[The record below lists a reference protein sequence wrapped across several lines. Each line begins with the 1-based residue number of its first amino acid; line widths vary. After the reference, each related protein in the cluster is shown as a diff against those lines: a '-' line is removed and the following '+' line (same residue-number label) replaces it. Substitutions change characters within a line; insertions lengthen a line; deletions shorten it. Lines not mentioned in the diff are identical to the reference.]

1 MSGRVVALSGGVGG
15 AKLVQGLSQL
25 LDGAALTAIVNTGDD
40 FEHLGLRISPDIDS
54 VVYALAGL
62 DDPER
67 GWGRRGESWTFMAA
81 LKALGGPTWFALGD
95 GDLALHVERTRRM
108 AEGATLGEVTQQ
120 LARALGVR
128 ARVVPMSDDP
138 VRTRVDTD
146 DGELGFQDYF
156 VNRRCAPRIR
166 SLRFEGAERAR
177 AHPEALAAL
186 RAPDLRLVIV
196 CPSNPFVSIEPILA
210 VPGMRAALESVR
222 APVVAVTPIIGGRAV
237 KGPAAKMLAEFGL
250 AVSARAVAR
259 HYAGLIDAFVLDR
272 IDAQEPAGDAPGGM
286 RLVYA
291 DTLMRDGDDRRRLA
305 AEVLSLAEPLAAEAI
320 TAHTRAARGSDPR
333 PAECGKPDPAPPQ
346 S

>member
-1 MSGRVVALSGGVGG
+1 MNSRVVALSGGVGG

-67 GWGRRGESWTFMAA
+67 GWGRCGESWTFMAA
-81 LKALGGPTWFALGD
+81 LQALGGPSWFALGD
-95 GDLALHVERTRRM
+95 GDLAMHVERTRRM

-146 DGELGFQDYF
+146 EGELGFQDYF

-186 RAPDLRLVIV
+186 RAPELRLVIV
-196 CPSNPFVSIEPILA
+196 CPSNPFVSIGPILA

-237 KGPAAKMLAEFGL
+237 KGPAAKMLAELGL
-250 AVSARAVAR
+250 AVSGRAVAC
-259 HYAGLIDAFVLDR
+259 HYADLIDAFVLDR
-272 IDAQEPAGDAPGGM
+272 IDEREPAGDAPAGM
-286 RLVYA
+286 RLLYA
-291 DTLMRDGDDRRRLA
+291 DTLMRDRDDRRRLA
-305 AEVLSLAEPLAAEAI
+305 AEVLSLAESLAAEPSA
-320 TAHTRAARGSDPR
+320 AQTRGARRPGPR
-333 PAECGKPDPAPPQ
+333 R
-346 S
+346 

>member
-1 MSGRVVALSGGVGG
+1 MNSRVVALSGGVGG

-67 GWGRRGESWTFMAA
+67 GWGRCGESWTFMAA

-138 VRTRVDTD
+138 VRTRVITD
-146 DGELGFQDYF
+146 EGELGFQDYF

-166 SLRFEGAERAR
+166 SLRFEGADRAR
-177 AHPEALAAL
+177 AHPEALEAL
-186 RAPDLRLVIV
+186 SAPDLRLVIV

-210 VPGMRAALESVR
+210 VPGMRAALESAR
-222 APVVAVTPIIGGRAV
+222 APVIAVTPIIGGRAV
-237 KGPAAKMLAEFGL
+237 KGPAAKMLAELGL

-259 HYAGLIDAFVLDR
+259 HYSGLIDAFVLDR
-272 IDAQEPAGDAPGGM
+272 IDEQEPAADAPAGM

-291 DTLMRDGDDRRRLA
+291 DTLMRDRDDRRRLA
-305 AEVLSLAEPLAAEAI
+305 AEVLSLAEPLATEAVS
-320 TAHTRAARGSDPR
+320 AHTHGARRPDPR
-333 PAECGKPDPAPPQ
+333 R
-346 S
+346 

>member
-1 MSGRVVALSGGVGG
+1 MNSRVVALSGGVGG

-54 VVYALAGL
+54 VLYALAGL

-67 GWGRRGESWTFMAA
+67 GWGRREESWTFMAA
-81 LKALGGPTWFALGD
+81 LKALGGPSWFALGD
-95 GDLALHVERTRRM
+95 GDLALHIERTRRM
-108 AEGATLGEVTQQ
+108 AEGATLGEVTRQ
-120 LARALGVR
+120 LAGALGVQT
-128 ARVVPMSDDP
+128 RVVPMSDDS

-146 DGELGFQDYF
+146 EGELGFQDYF

-186 RAPDLRLVIV
+186 RAPDLRMVIV
-196 CPSNPFVSIEPILA
+196 CPSNPFVSIDPILA
-210 VPGMRAALESVR
+210 VPGLRAALDSVR
-222 APVVAVTPIIGGRAV
+222 APVVAVTPIVAGRAL
-237 KGPAAKMLAEFGL
+237 KGPAAKMLAELGL

-272 IDAQEPAGDAPGGM
+272 LDGQEPAADAAAGM
-286 RLVYA
+286 RLLYT
-291 DTLMRDGDDRRRLA
+291 DTLMRDHTDRRRLA
-305 AEVLSLAEPLAAEAI
+305 AEVLSLAEPAAGEAI
-320 TAHTRAARGSDPR
+320 PAPTRGARMADPR
-333 PAECGKPDPAPPQ
+333 R
-346 S
+346 

>member
-1 MSGRVVALSGGVGG
+1 MNSRVVALSGGVGG

-54 VVYALAGL
+54 VLYALAGL

-67 GWGRRGESWTFMAA
+67 GWGRREESWTFMAA
-81 LKALGGPTWFALGD
+81 LKALGGPSWFALGD
-95 GDLALHVERTRRM
+95 GDLALHIERTRRM
-108 AEGATLGEVTQQ
+108 AEGATLGEVTRQ
-120 LARALGVR
+120 LAGALGVQT
-128 ARVVPMSDDP
+128 RVVPMSDDP

-146 DGELGFQDYF
+146 EGELGFQDYF

-186 RAPDLRLVIV
+186 RAPDLRMVIV
-196 CPSNPFVSIEPILA
+196 CPSNPFVSIDPILA
-210 VPGMRAALESVR
+210 VPGLRAALDSVR
-222 APVVAVTPIIGGRAV
+222 APVVAVTPIVAGRAL
-237 KGPAAKMLAEFGL
+237 KGPAAKMLAELGL

-272 IDAQEPAGDAPGGM
+272 LDGQEPAADAAAGM
-286 RLVYA
+286 RLLYT
-291 DTLMRDGDDRRRLA
+291 DTLMRDHTDRRRLA
-305 AEVLSLAEPLAAEAI
+305 AEVLSLAEPAAGEAI
-320 TAHTRAARGSDPR
+320 PAPTRGARMADPR
-333 PAECGKPDPAPPQ
+333 R
-346 S
+346 